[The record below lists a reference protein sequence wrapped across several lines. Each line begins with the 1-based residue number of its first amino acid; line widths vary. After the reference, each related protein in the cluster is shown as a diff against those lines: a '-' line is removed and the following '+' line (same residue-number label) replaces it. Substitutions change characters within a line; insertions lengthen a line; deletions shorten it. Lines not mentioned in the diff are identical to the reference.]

1 MNVYSLPVKTLTLAV
16 PAVLGLVLCPA
27 AGGFRVRA

>member
-1 MNVYSLPVKTLTLAV
+1 MNIRNLPVKTLTLAV
-16 PAVLGLVLCPA
+16 LAVLGIVLCPA